1 MRRSALWQRRVL
13 PFLVVSS
20 LYVAAFIVTMYGL
33 FPLQTTYTPQIT
45 EYTSL
50 LFLPHGV
57 RILAAWLL
65 GWRSIILI
73 APSALYTHWLI
84 MGWAGFSVLG
94 IIGALCGVTCAAFA
108 FWLVGKISVR
118 FNIKSDTNI
127 HWSHIMLVGIAASVF
142 NSVGMGLAFQHNAA
156 TISGYFIG
164 DITGLLACLLI
175 LMLGFKLLRALKDR

>member
-1 MRRSALWQRRVL
+1 M
-13 PFLVVSS
+13 VVSS
-20 LYVAAFIVTMYGL
+20 LYVAAFIVMMYWL
-33 FPLQTTYTPQIT
+33 FPLQTTYTLQIT

-94 IIGALCGVTCAAFA
+94 ILGALCGVTCAAFA

-118 FNIKSDTNI
+118 FNTKSDTNI
-127 HWSHIMLVGIAASVF
+127 HWSHVMLVGIAASVF

-156 TISGYFIG
+156 SISGYFIG
-164 DITGLLACLLI
+164 DITGLLTCLLI
-175 LMLGFKLLRALKDR
+175 LMIVFKLLRTLEER